1 MDYSLNREY
10 IVGMKNKIPFISALT
25 AGILLFGLVFSVFS
39 ADYMNRKFK
48 EIELAKPS
56 YLKRTNSQ
64 WEKNG
69 RIIGEVKNTPKSFS
83 IDICSTGA
91 KTPGK
96 VLKTEVFSDN
106 LTVYETGWLGAGSY
120 DIVFKSEGYID
131 ATARNVIIKPYSDC
145 VINVIFGLT
154 EYKR

>member
-1 MDYSLNREY
+1 
-10 IVGMKNKIPFISALT
+10 MKNKIPFISVLPLSL
-25 AGILLFGLVFSVFS
+25 LLFGLAFSVFA
-39 ADYMNRKFK
+39 ADYMNRKFR

-83 IDICSTGA
+83 IDIC
-91 KTPGK
+91 TPGGKTAK
-96 VLKTEVFSDN
+96 VLKTEIFSDN
-106 LTVYETGWLGAGSY
+106 LTVYETGWLGAGTY
-120 DIVFKSEGYID
+120 DIVYKAEGYMD
-131 ATARNVIIKPYSDC
+131 MAARNVIIKPYSDC